1 MPIESLVCLFCEMN
15 SERIVAQNELA
26 FAIPDGYPVTPLH
39 TLIIPRRHVSTFF
52 ELGQA
57 EINACTFLIKD
68 QKNRIETEDHSVHGF
83 NIGMNNGVSAGQ
95 TINHCHIHLI
105 PRRTGDVDD
114 PRGGVRH
121 IIPGKGY
128 Y

>member
-1 MPIESLVCLFCEMN
+1 MN
-15 SERIVAQNELA
+15 SKRIVAENELA
-26 FAIPDGYPVTPLH
+26 FVIPDGYPVTPLH
-39 TLIIPRRHVSTFF
+39 TLIIPKRHVSSFF

-57 EINACTFLIKD
+57 EINACTFLVKD
-68 QKNRIETEDHSVHGF
+68 QKTRIEGEDHSVDGF

-95 TINHCHIHLI
+95 TVNHCHVHLI

-121 IIPGKGY
+121 SIPRKGY

>member
-1 MPIESLVCLFCEMN
+1 MK
-15 SERIVAQNELA
+15 SERIVAENELS

-39 TLIIPRRHVSTFF
+39 TLIIPKRHVCTFF

-57 EINACTFLIKD
+57 EINACTFLVKD
-68 QKNRIETEDHSVHGF
+68 QKKRIAAYDHSVDGF

-95 TINHCHIHLI
+95 TINHCHIHLV

-114 PRGGVRH
+114 PRGGVRNTL
-121 IIPGKGY
+121 PGKGY
-128 Y
+128 YQT